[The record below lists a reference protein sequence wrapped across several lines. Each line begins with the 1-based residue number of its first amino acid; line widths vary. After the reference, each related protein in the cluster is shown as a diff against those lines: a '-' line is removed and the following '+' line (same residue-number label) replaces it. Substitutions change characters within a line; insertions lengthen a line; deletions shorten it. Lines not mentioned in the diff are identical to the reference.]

1 MDILKEKLKEKITS
15 AVNDIEQ
22 ILPKKDVISLLKELS
37 FYFDMKADE
46 VEKDLNENGERT
58 FEKLRVN
65 QLKSVNVNTLK
76 SFSASKLV
84 SASNYTEIPVDEVCC
99 EANEECCAVDYTYC
113 DSDWIVRG
121 NING

>member
-22 ILPKKDVISLLKELS
+22 ILSKKDTISLLKELS

-46 VEKDLNENGERT
+46 VEKDLNENGEKT
-58 FEKLRVN
+58 FEKLHVN
-65 QLKSVNVNTLK
+65 ELKSI
-76 SFSASKLV
+76 SAAKFGNIRTIVTQNDDGWLYQ
-84 SASNYTEIPVDEVCC
+84 NETCC
-99 EANEECCAVDYTYC
+99 EEDATCC
-113 DSDWIVRG
+113 DSDCIARG

>member
-22 ILPKKDVISLLKELS
+22 TLSKKDAISLLKELS

-58 FEKLRVN
+58 FEKLHVN
-65 QLKSVNVNTLK
+65 EPKLI
-76 SFSASKLV
+76 SASMFDNIRYIDSQKDDGCFYQV
-84 SASNYTEIPVDEVCC
+84 GTCC
-99 EANEECCAVDYTYC
+99 EVDATCC
-113 DSDWIVRG
+113 DSDRIACG

>member
-22 ILPKKDVISLLKELS
+22 ILSKKDTISLLKELS

-46 VEKDLNENGERT
+46 VEKDLNENGEKT
-58 FEKLRVN
+58 FEKLHVN
-65 QLKSVNVNTLK
+65 ELKSI
-76 SFSASKLV
+76 SAAKFG
-84 SASNYTEIPVDEVCC
+84 NIRYTTATQNDDESPYQKGRCYEVD
-99 EANEECCAVDYTYC
+99 DTYC
-113 DSDWIVRG
+113 DSGCIACG

>member
-22 ILPKKDVISLLKELS
+22 TLSKKDAISLLKELS

-58 FEKLRVN
+58 FEKLHVN
-65 QLKSVNVNTLK
+65 ELKLI
-76 SFSASKLV
+76 SASKFD
-84 SASNYTEIPVDEVCC
+84 NIRYTIDSQKDDGCFYQVGTCC
-99 EANEECCAVDYTYC
+99 EVDATCC
-113 DSDWIVRG
+113 DSDRIACG

>member
-15 AVNDIEQ
+15 AVNDVEQ
-22 ILPKKDVISLLKELS
+22 ILSKKDAISLLKELS

-58 FEKLRVN
+58 FENLHVN
-65 QLKSVNVNTLK
+65 EPTLVNAVKFDNIRNRIVIQNDNGSPYQK
-76 SFSASKLV
+76 
-84 SASNYTEIPVDEVCC
+84 ERCC
-99 EANEECCAVDYTYC
+99 EVDDTYC
-113 DSDWIVRG
+113 DSGCIASG

>member
-22 ILPKKDVISLLKELS
+22 TLSKKDAISLLKELS

-58 FEKLRVN
+58 FENLHVNEPKLI
-65 QLKSVNVNTLK
+65 
-76 SFSASKLV
+76 SASMFD
-84 SASNYTEIPVDEVCC
+84 NIRYTIDSQKDDGCFYQVGTCC
-99 EANEECCAVDYTYC
+99 EVDATCC
-113 DSDWIVRG
+113 DSDRIACG

>member
-22 ILPKKDVISLLKELS
+22 TLSKKDAISLLKELS

-46 VEKDLNENGERT
+46 VEKDLNENGEKT
-58 FEKLRVN
+58 FENLHVNELKLTN
-65 QLKSVNVNTLK
+65 
-76 SFSASKLV
+76 ASKFGNIRYAI
-84 SASNYTEIPVDEVCC
+84 STQNDDGSPYQKGRCFEVD
-99 EANEECCAVDYTYC
+99 DTYC
-113 DSDWIVRG
+113 DSDSIACG

>member
-22 ILPKKDVISLLKELS
+22 TLSKKDAISLLKELS

-58 FEKLRVN
+58 FEKLHVN
-65 QLKSVNVNTLK
+65 ELKLI
-76 SFSASKLV
+76 SASKFD
-84 SASNYTEIPVDEVCC
+84 NIRYTIDSQKDDGCFYQVGTCC
-99 EANEECCAVDYTYC
+99 EVDSTCC
-113 DSDWIVRG
+113 DSDRIACG

>member
-22 ILPKKDVISLLKELS
+22 TLSKKNAISLLKELS

-58 FEKLRVN
+58 FEKLHVN
-65 QLKSVNVNTLK
+65 ELKLISE
-76 SFSASKLV
+76 SKFD
-84 SASNYTEIPVDEVCC
+84 NIRYTIDSQKDDGCFYQVGTCC
-99 EANEECCAVDYTYC
+99 EVDATCC
-113 DSDWIVRG
+113 DSDRIACG

>member
-22 ILPKKDVISLLKELS
+22 ILSKKDVISLLKELS

-65 QLKSVNVNTLK
+65 QLKSFNVNKLK

-84 SASNYTEIPVDEVCC
+84 SASNYTEIPVDGVCC

>member
-22 ILPKKDVISLLKELS
+22 IISKKDAISLLKELS

-58 FEKLRVN
+58 FENLHVNEVKLA
-65 QLKSVNVNTLK
+65 NV
-76 SFSASKLV
+76 SKLD
-84 SASNYTEIPVDEVCC
+84 NIRYTITTQNDDGWRYQKGTCC
-99 EANEECCAVDYTYC
+99 EAENTCYEVEDTYC
-113 DSDWIVRG
+113 DSDCIARG

>member
-1 MDILKEKLKEKITS
+1 MDILKEKLKEKVTS

-22 ILPKKDVISLLKELS
+22 ILSKKDTISLLKELS

-46 VEKDLNENGERT
+46 VEKDLNENGEKT

-65 QLKSVNVNTLK
+65 EPTLVNACKFDNFRNIIVTQNDDGWSYQKGT
-76 SFSASKLV
+76 
-84 SASNYTEIPVDEVCC
+84 CC
-99 EANEECCAVDYTYC
+99 EVDDVGC
-113 DSDWIVRG
+113 HSDGIAYG

>member
-22 ILPKKDVISLLKELS
+22 TLSKKDAISLLKELS

-46 VEKDLNENGERT
+46 VEKDLKENGERT
-58 FEKLRVN
+58 FENLY
-65 QLKSVNVNTLK
+65 VNVPTLVN
-76 SFSASKLV
+76 ASKFDNIRNRIVTQNDDGL
-84 SASNYTEIPVDEVCC
+84 SYQAGTCC
-99 EANEECCAVDYTYC
+99 EVEDTGYH
-113 DSDWIVRG
+113 SDRIACG